1 MTRFA
6 ALSFALPLMWLI
18 GGSPAASSPDVEPAA
33 GGGVAAEAPAPA
45 PAAPAPVEI
54 REWEVPY
61 EASRPR
67 DPYVGPDG
75 DVYFVGQRTHYIA
88 RLDPEMGEFTKWD
101 LEDGTGPHNLIVDDQ
116 GIVWYAGNRAGHIG
130 RLDPETGEIRKFP
143 MPGCGEGD
151 PAMVSELPDCQVRD
165 PHTLSFDGSG
175 GIWFTAQG
183 ANVIGH
189 FDPATG
195 DVRVVEVPTERARP
209 YGIVTDDSGRP
220 WVAMVGTYKLATV
233 DPETFELTEIPL
245 PREEANPRRIGLTS
259 DGGVWYVDYSQ
270 GYLGRYDP
278 ETGEFREW
286 QAPSAGEARPYA
298 MTVDDADRIWFVET
312 GPEPNRF
319 VGFDPGT
326 QEFLDITPVPSGGG
340 TVRHMMFH
348 APTGS
353 IWFGADTNTIGRVQV
368 P

>member
-6 ALSFALPLMWLI
+6 ALTFALPLLWLI
-18 GGSPAASSPDVEPAA
+18 GGSPAAPSPDAHPST
-33 GGGVAAEAPAPA
+33 GGATPAEAP
-45 PAAPAPVEI
+45 APAPVEI

-88 RLDPEMGEFTKWD
+88 RLDPESGEFTKWE
-101 LEDGTGPHNLIVDDQ
+101 LEDGTGPHNLIVDDG

-130 RLDPETGEIRKFP
+130 RLDPESGEIQKFP

-151 PAMVSELPDCQVRD
+151 PDMVSELPECQVRD
-165 PHTLSFDGSG
+165 PHTLIFDGSG

-189 FDPATG
+189 FDPTTG
-195 DVRVVEVPTERARP
+195 DVHVSEVPTERARP
-209 YGIVTDDSGRP
+209 YGIVTDENGRP

-270 GYLGRYDP
+270 GYVGRYDP
-278 ETGEFREW
+278 ETGEFQEW

-298 MTVDDADRIWFVET
+298 MTVDDEDRIWFVET

-319 VGFDPGT
+319 VGFDPET
-326 QEFLDITPVPSGGG
+326 EEFFDITPVPSGGG